1 MLCCV
6 VFLGQPLNQ
15 LCCREADYSHLV
27 DVSTFCANMHGQGST
42 AAVQRGCSLHTQPWL
57 SKDKSITGNDIM
69 SPVCPGDRSKN
80 ISQEE
85 RRATVPE
92 PIVPKS
98 FGCFRR
104 TDMDTDS
111 GMCSTQLPPIQ

>member
-1 MLCCV
+1 MLCFWV
-6 VFLGQPLNQ
+6 SLSTNPAVGRLIIHILLMFL
-15 LCCREADYSHLV
+15 HLV
-27 DVSTFCANMHGQGST
+27 PTCTDK
-42 AAVQRGCSLHTQPWL
+42 AALQQSNGAVAYIRKPWL